1 VSARTLLR
9 LAALSTVA
17 LGALVTGGATP
28 QPAAA
33 GYVIVVRADNPVAS
47 LPRAELS
54 RLFLKRDNSWP
65 GGLAAAPV
73 DLVES
78 VETRQLF
85 SREVHQK
92 PVAAIKAYWQQQIFS
107 GRGTPPPERA
117 SEAQVLDYVR
127 SNPGGIGYV
136 SADTPLGS
144 GLKALRVEP

>member
-1 VSARTLLR
+1 MSARLLR
-9 LAALSTVA
+9 RRSV
-17 LGALVTGGATP
+17 LGAFVLGLGMTAAGAP
-28 QPAAA
+28 QPAGT

-47 LPRAELS
+47 LHRAELS

-73 DLVES
+73 DLAES
-78 VETRQLF
+78 VEARQLF

-117 SEAQVLDYVR
+117 TEAKVLEYVR
-127 SNPGGIGYV
+127 TNPGGLGYV
-136 SADTPLGS
+136 SGDTPLGP
-144 GLKALRVEP
+144 GLKVLRVEP